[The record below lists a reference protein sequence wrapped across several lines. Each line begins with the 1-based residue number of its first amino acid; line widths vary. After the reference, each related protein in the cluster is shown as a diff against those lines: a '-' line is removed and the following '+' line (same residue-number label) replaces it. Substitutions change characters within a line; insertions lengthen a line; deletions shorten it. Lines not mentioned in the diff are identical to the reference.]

1 VSAVCSPTQKHLRWS
16 ILLNFFKLSIELE
29 LVKII
34 EVNSLKLISGVV
46 MGLILNIEK
55 LVTL

>member
-1 VSAVCSPTQKHLRWS
+1 
-16 ILLNFFKLSIELE
+16 LE

-34 EVNSLKLISGVV
+34 EVNSLKLISGVI

>member
-1 VSAVCSPTQKHLRWS
+1 
-16 ILLNFFKLSIELE
+16 LE

-34 EVNSLKLISGVV
+34 EVNFLKLISGVI

>member
-1 VSAVCSPTQKHLRWS
+1 
-16 ILLNFFKLSIELE
+16 LE

-34 EVNSLKLISGVV
+34 DVNFLKLISGVII
-46 MGLILNIEK
+46 GLILNIEK

>member
-1 VSAVCSPTQKHLRWS
+1 
-16 ILLNFFKLSIELE
+16 LE

-34 EVNSLKLISGVV
+34 EVKSLKFISGVII
-46 MGLILNIEK
+46 GLTLSIEK

>member
-1 VSAVCSPTQKHLRWS
+1 
-16 ILLNFFKLSIELE
+16 LE

-34 EVNSLKLISGVV
+34 EVNFLKLISGVI
-46 MGLILNIEK
+46 MGLILKIEK

>member
-1 VSAVCSPTQKHLRWS
+1 
-16 ILLNFFKLSIELE
+16 LE

-34 EVNSLKLISGVV
+34 EVNFLKLILGVI

>member
-1 VSAVCSPTQKHLRWS
+1 
-16 ILLNFFKLSIELE
+16 LNFFKLSIELE

-34 EVNSLKLISGVV
+34 EVNSLKLISGVI